1 MIVPSLD
8 LTAFTALG
16 FDCYGTLIDWERGI
30 ENALGPWLE
39 QHRRA
44 PDRDELLGLFAASE
58 SRLQQESPG
67 AAYPEIL
74 AGCFDDIAAG
84 LALPADGADR
94 RSFAESII
102 RWPAFSDSAAA
113 LAYLKRYFRLV
124 IVSNVDRVSFRRSEA
139 RLGVRFDRI
148 VTAEDVGAYKPDTAH
163 FQRALAEL
171 EGLGVAAGAVLHVA
185 QSLYHD
191 HVPAKQLGLKT
202 VWVNR
207 RAGAA
212 GWGATPAPDRTVVP
226 DLEVADLA
234 AFVVLHRGQ
243 RARGRNAT

>member
-39 QHRRA
+39 RHRRA
-44 PDRDELLGLFAASE
+44 PDSDELLGLFAASE
-58 SRLQQESPG
+58 SRRQRETPG

-74 AGCFDDIAAG
+74 AGCFDDVAAG
-84 LALPADGADR
+84 LALPTDSADR
-94 RSFAESII
+94 RSFAESIT

-113 LAYLKRYFRLV
+113 LAYLKRYFKLV
-124 IVSNVDRVSFRRSEA
+124 IVSNVDRVSFRHSEA
-139 RLGVRFDRI
+139 RLGVRFDLI

-163 FQRALAEL
+163 FQRALAEI
-171 EGLGVAAGAVLHVA
+171 EDLGIAANAVLHVA

-191 HVPAKQLGLKT
+191 HVPAKWLGLKT

-207 RAGAA
+207 HAGAA
-212 GWGATPAPDRTVVP
+212 GWGATPAPDRTMVP

-234 AFVVLHRGQ
+234 AFVVLHREQ
-243 RARGRNAT
+243 RAQGGNTT